1 MSKQNFEIIFQL
13 KTTYSLSIRKS
24 NLKLLLDLFSKMIS
38 YFNTTSESV
47 SVVGVSLT
55 NLILTYKFTTW
66 QLRFEKGET
75 WHSELDIEKN
85 KN

>member
-1 MSKQNFEIIFQL
+1 MSGFLYYLTSELLNVETEFRIILEL
-13 KTTYSLSIRKS
+13 KATFSLSIRKS

-55 NLILTYKFTTW
+55 NLILTYK
-66 QLRFEKGET
+66 
-75 WHSELDIEKN
+75 
-85 KN
+85 